1 MRTQQEQLETA
12 NANLTL
18 ALKLVTELW
27 LDLHK
32 ELIVEL
38 PTHTEK
44 EVAIR
49 KHLVTTRIAIID
61 ARNDIEFALANS
73 KGN

>member
-38 PTHTEK
+38 STHTEK